1 MSILPVRRG
10 LARIVAS
17 LLVGLLGS
25 GVTQAQTDPEAA
37 AWSQARKA
45 NTVDAYQDY
54 LSLYPLGAHSQDA
67 FGFMIR
73 LSQIEDISPA
83 AGGLPPQEVLIDEPD
98 QHEPDPP
105 DQESDQPY

>member
-10 LARIVAS
+10 LARIAAS

-25 GVTQAQTDPEAA
+25 GATQAQTDPDAA
-37 AWSQARKA
+37 AWSLARKA

-54 LSLYPLGAHSQDA
+54 LSQFPLGVHSQDA
-67 FGFMIR
+67 FSLVIR

-83 AGGLPPQEVLIDEPD
+83 AGGLPPQEVFVDEPD
-98 QHEPDPP
+98 QPG
-105 DQESDQPY
+105 SDQPY